1 MLFRA
6 INLSPFSVKPPSL
19 TQGGRSPVPSRGDPK
34 PVHMSTANIKGSF
47 QRRVFCKNTGR
58 KSWGGGRGH
67 QEESASIFIAK
78 DFRGKPLAFY
88 LSELRAHLGTT
99 ASAVAVCQPS
109 GMSLSGKWG
118 FGGKA
123 ASKRSLSNLGGAGT
137 HKDIT
142 MRRERHDISTE
153 SGDSN
158 SQFDGGTLQTQP

>member
-1 MLFRA
+1 M
-6 INLSPFSVKPPSL
+6 
-19 TQGGRSPVPSRGDPK
+19 G
-34 PVHMSTANIKGSF
+34 
-47 QRRVFCKNTGR
+47 
-58 KSWGGGRGH
+58 WGRGH
-67 QEESASIFIAK
+67 QEESASVFIAK

-158 SQFDGGTLQTQP
+158 SQFDGGTLSNTALKCHLPHFPLQSMDSGASLTESESRLCHFLYDPGMPINLSMSQFSHL